1 MFKSPHWG
9 SKEQKK
15 IYVCDVCE
23 GMVHLTDST
32 SYWWYI
38 LPTALNL
45 LTDLD
50 IRYKKIYME
59 EV

>member
-1 MFKSPHWG
+1 M
-9 SKEQKK
+9 
-15 IYVCDVCE
+15 CDVCE
-23 GMVHLTDST
+23 GMVHLIDST
-32 SYWWYI
+32 SYRWYI
-38 LPTALNL
+38 LPMTLNL

>member
-1 MFKSPHWG
+1 M
-9 SKEQKK
+9 
-15 IYVCDVCE
+15 YVCDVCE
-23 GMVHLTDST
+23 RMVHLTDGT
-32 SYWWYI
+32 
-38 LPTALNL
+38 LNL

>member
-1 MFKSPHWG
+1 M
-9 SKEQKK
+9 
-15 IYVCDVCE
+15 YVCDVCE